1 MLLRYQSGQGVA
13 SEKQQVS
20 DVETISLEMAD
31 ASVTKAWRMDAC
43 DDMDKVFLT
52 Y

>member
-1 MLLRYQSGQGVA
+1 MLLRYQSGHGVA

-20 DVETISLEMAD
+20 EVETISLEMSE

-43 DDMDKVFLT
+43 GDIDKVFLT
-52 Y
+52 N